1 MNSLWVKYESICT
14 NCDSLFEITS
24 QNALIFE
31 PNCSCSKPHIIR
43 INKYDVTDITTP
55 ELANTSTC
63 PYN

>member
-1 MNSLWVKYESICT
+1 MSLWVKYESICT
-14 NCDSLFEITS
+14 TCDSLFEVTS

-31 PNCSCSKPHIIR
+31 PNCSCSKPNIIR
-43 INKYDVTDITTP
+43 INKYDVAEVTPP

>member
-24 QNALIFE
+24 QNPLIFE
-31 PNCSCSKPHIIR
+31 PVCSCSNPHIIR

-55 ELANTSTC
+55 ELANASAC